1 MITMKKRFVI
11 FDWGNTL
18 MTDFNLP
25 GAMCD
30 WETVEAVAGAVEVC
44 KELSQRYTLVIATNG
59 SVSGAGEVKKALA
72 RVGLDTYFTKI
83 YAQKDIG
90 FGKPDKRLFDHIMK
104 DLSAIPGECVMI
116 GDNLEKDVHGALQY
130 GIDALW
136 FDRDSS
142 VTVPDS
148 VVCFHHLTEIKD
160 HI

>member
-1 MITMKKRFVI
+1 MKKRFII

-30 WETVEAVAGAVEVC
+30 WDTVEAIDGAVDVC
-44 KELSQRYTLVIATNG
+44 RDLSQRFLLVIATNG

-72 RVGLDTYFTKI
+72 RVGLDTFFKKI

-104 DLSAIPGECVMI
+104 DLNAMPEECVMI
-116 GDNLEKDVHGALQY
+116 GDNIEKDVLGAMHY

-136 FDRDSS
+136 FCRDNA
-142 VTVPDS
+142 VTAPDG
-148 VVCFHHLTEIKD
+148 VVCFQHLTEIKD